1 MLHKRPIKPYNLAMH
16 TDRFIVEGLAGK
28 KALKGKMQIN
38 GAKNAVL
45 KAMAASVLFADEMTI
60 ANAPDTEDVKK
71 LAHLLRLAGAEVFVD
86 TAKKE
91 IRINASTIAS
101 TDLDHETTRAMRG
114 SVMLTGPLLARF
126 GKVSFHVP
134 GGCVIGARPIDLYV
148 DAYKKLGAKVSVQ
161 GDHYSIEAGKAGSV
175 SRSGTL
181 SGAEIFFALQT
192 VGGTE
197 TMMMAAVLAKGTT
210 VLKNCAMEPE
220 IVSLAEFLVQCG
232 AKISGIGS
240 PTMTIVGDGLLRAAG
255 KKYHTIPDRIEAGS
269 FLLLGA
275 LCADD
280 VLIECCNPLHLESV
294 TSALQ
299 NAGVALAIGK
309 DSIHIKGNAK
319 TKWSDVSSFSVRT
332 HEYPG
337 FPTDLQPQMVA
348 FLTHANGEGIMFET
362 IFEGRF
368 KYVQDLVRMGAEI
381 TEMNPREVLIR
392 GFGGGEVNGG
402 QKTLIALGA
411 DEPLQAHDIRAGF
424 AVVMAALAAKG
435 TSVIQNAY
443 YIDRGYEKLEE
454 RLAALGATVR
464 REK

>member
-1 MLHKRPIKPYNLAMH
+1 MH
-16 TDRFIVEGLAGK
+16 TDRLIIEGLAGK
-28 KALKGKMQIN
+28 KTLKGKVQIN

-45 KAMAASVLFADEMTI
+45 KAMAASVLFADELTI

-71 LAHLLRLAGAEVFVD
+71 LAHLLRLAGAEVAMDVRQ
-86 TAKKE
+86 KE
-91 IRINASTIAS
+91 IRINASTIVS
-101 TDLDHETTRAMRG
+101 TDLDHETTKAMRG

-126 GKVSFHVP
+126 GRVSFNVP

-148 DAYKKLGAKVSVQ
+148 DAYKKLGATVTVK
-161 GDHYSIEAGKAGSV
+161 GDHYAIETAVAGKVGV
-175 SRSGTL
+175 L

-232 AKISGIGS
+232 AQISGIGTT
-240 PTMTIVGDGLLRAAG
+240 TMTIVGGGLLTSSG
-255 KKYHTIPDRIEAGS
+255 KKYYTIPDRIEAGS

-280 VLIECCNPLHLESV
+280 LLIEQCNPLHLEAV
-294 TSALQ
+294 TSALR
-299 NAGVALAIGK
+299 NAGMSLTIGK
-309 DSIHIKGNAK
+309 DTIHIKGNAQ
-319 TKWSDVSSFSVRT
+319 TKWADVSSFNVRT

-337 FPTDLQPQMVA
+337 FPTDLQPQMLA
-348 FLTHANGEGIMFET
+348 FLTHTNGEGIMFET
-362 IFEGRF
+362 IYEGRF
-368 KYVQDLVRMGAEI
+368 KYVQDLIRMGADI
-381 TEMNPREVLIR
+381 TEMNPREVLVR
-392 GFGGGEVNGG
+392 GFGGRGEQVGG
-402 QKTLIALGA
+402 QSAVGSAQSEVLKTLIALGV

-454 RLAALGATVR
+454 RLAALGATIR

>member
-1 MLHKRPIKPYNLAMH
+1 MEVRPYNLAMH
-16 TDRFIVEGLAGK
+16 TDRLVIEGLGGK
-28 KALKGKMQIN
+28 KSLKGKVQIN

-45 KAMAASVLFADEMTI
+45 KAMAASVLFADELVI

-71 LAHLLRLAGAEVFVD
+71 LAHLLRLAGAEVATD
-86 TAKKE
+86 AAKKE
-91 IRINASTIAS
+91 IRINASTIVS
-101 TDLDHETTRAMRG
+101 TDLDHETTKAMRG

-126 GKVSFHVP
+126 GKVSFNVP

-148 DAYKKLGAKVSVQ
+148 DAYKKLGAEVMVG
-161 GDHYSIEAGKAGSV
+161 GDHYAISGKI
-175 SRSGTL
+175 

-232 AKISGIGS
+232 ANISGIGTT
-240 PTMTIVGDGLLRAAG
+240 TMTIVGGGLLKSNG
-255 KKYHTIPDRIEAGS
+255 KKYQTIPDRIEAGS

-275 LCADD
+275 LCADNL
-280 VLIECCNPLHLESV
+280 LIEHCNPLHLESI
-294 TSALQ
+294 TSALR
-299 NAGVALAIGK
+299 NAGVPLVIGK
-309 DSIHIKGNAK
+309 DSVQIKDNAK
-319 TKWSDVSSFSVRT
+319 TKWADVSSFDVRT

-348 FLTHANGEGIMFET
+348 LLTHTTGEGIMFET

-368 KYVQDLVRMGAEI
+368 KYVQDLIRMGAEI
-381 TEMNPREVLIR
+381 TEMNPREVLVR

-402 QKTLIALGA
+402 HKILLALGT

-424 AVVMAALAAKG
+424 AIVMAALAAKG

-443 YIDRGYEKLEE
+443 YIDRGYEKIEE
-454 RLAALGATVR
+454 RLASLGATIR

>member
-1 MLHKRPIKPYNLAMH
+1 MH
-16 TDRFIVEGLAGK
+16 TDRLIIEGLAGK
-28 KALKGKMQIN
+28 KALKGKVQIN

-45 KAMAASVLFADEMTI
+45 KAMAASVLFSDELVI

-71 LAHLLRLAGAEVFVD
+71 LAHLLRLAGAEVSTD
-86 TAKKE
+86 AAKKE
-91 IRINASTIAS
+91 IRINASTIVS
-101 TDLDHETTRAMRG
+101 TDLDHETTKAMRG

-126 GKVSFHVP
+126 GKVSFNVP

-148 DAYKKLGAKVSVQ
+148 DAYKKLGAKVVVK
-161 GDHYSIEAGKAGSV
+161 GDHYSIDGK
-175 SRSGTL
+175 L

-232 AKISGIGS
+232 ANISGIGS
-240 PTMTIVGDGLLRAAG
+240 PTMTIVGGGLLKSGG

-280 VLIECCNPLHLESV
+280 LLIEQCNPLHLESV
-294 TSALQ
+294 TSALR
-299 NAGVALAIGK
+299 NAGVPLTIGK

-319 TKWSDVSSFSVRT
+319 TKWADVSSFSVRT

-348 FLTHANGEGIMFET
+348 FLTHTNGEGIMFET

-368 KYVQDLVRMGAEI
+368 KYVQDLIRMGAEI
-381 TEMNPREVLIR
+381 TEMNPREVLVR
-392 GFGGGEVNGG
+392 GFGSENGSTQHNG
-402 QKTLIALGA
+402 NAKKLIALGK

-435 TSVIQNAY
+435 TSVIQNVY

-454 RLAALGATVR
+454 RLAALGATIR

>member
-1 MLHKRPIKPYNLAMH
+1 MEVRPYNLAMH
-16 TDRFIVEGLAGK
+16 TDCLVIEGLAGK
-28 KALKGKMQIN
+28 KSLKGTVQIN

-45 KAMAASVLFADEMTI
+45 KAMAASVLFSDEMVI

-71 LAHLLRLAGAEVFVD
+71 LAHLLRLAGAEVAVD
-86 TAKKE
+86 AAKKE
-91 IRINASTIAS
+91 IRINASTITS
-101 TDLDHETTRAMRG
+101 TDLDHETTKAMRG

-126 GKVSFHVP
+126 GKVSFNVP

-148 DAYKKLGAKVSVQ
+148 DAYKKLGAKVSVS
-161 GDHYSIEAGKAGSV
+161 GDHYSIDGA
-175 SRSGTL
+175 L
-181 SGAEIFFALQT
+181 SGAEVFFALQT

-197 TMMMAAVLAKGTT
+197 TMMMAAVLAKGMT

-232 AKISGIGS
+232 AKISGIGT
-240 PTMTIVGDGLLRAAG
+240 PTMTIYGGGLLKAGG

-280 VLIECCNPLHLESV
+280 LLIEQCNPLHLESV
-294 TSALQ
+294 TSALR
-299 NAGVALAIGK
+299 NAGVALMIGK
-309 DSIHIKGNAK
+309 DSIHIKGNVK
-319 TKWSDVSSFSVRT
+319 TKWADVSSFSVRT

-348 FLTHANGEGIMFET
+348 FLTHTTGEGIMFET

-381 TEMNPREVLIR
+381 TEMNPREVLVR
-392 GFGGGEVNGG
+392 GFGGEAVSGNTAGG
-402 QKTLIALGA
+402 QKMLLALGA
-411 DEPLQAHDIRAGF
+411 DEPLRAHDIRAGF
-424 AVVMAALAAKG
+424 AIVMAALAAKG

-443 YIDRGYEKLEE
+443 YIDRGYERLEE
-454 RLAALGATVR
+454 RLAALGATIR

>member
-1 MLHKRPIKPYNLAMH
+1 MHK
-16 TDRFIVEGLAGK
+16 DRFVIEGLAGK
-28 KALKGKMQIN
+28 KTLKGRVQIN

-45 KAMAASVLFADEMTI
+45 KAMAASVLFADELVI

-71 LAHLLRLAGAEVFVD
+71 LAHLLRLAGAEVNVD
-86 TAKKE
+86 SVKKE
-91 IRINASTIAS
+91 ICINASTITS
-101 TDLDHETTRAMRG
+101 TDLDHETTKAMRG
-114 SVMLTGPLLARF
+114 SVMLTGPLLSRF
-126 GKVSFHVP
+126 GKVAFNVP

-148 DAYKKLGAKVSVQ
+148 DAYKKLGAKVVVS
-161 GDHYSIEAGKAGSV
+161 GDHYAIETTEPK
-175 SRSGTL
+175 L
-181 SGAEIFFALQT
+181 SGAEVFFAMQT

-232 AKISGIGS
+232 AKISGIGTT
-240 PTMTIVGDGLLRAAG
+240 TMTIVGGGLLKAAG

-275 LCADD
+275 LCADEL
-280 VLIECCNPLHLESV
+280 LIEHCNPLHLESV

-299 NAGVALAIGK
+299 HAGVKLDIGK
-309 DSIHIKGNAK
+309 DTIHLKGNAK

-348 FLTHANGEGIMFET
+348 FLTHASGEGIMFET

-368 KYVQDLVRMGAEI
+368 KYVQDLIRMGADI
-381 TEMNPREVLIR
+381 TEMNPREVLVS
-392 GFGGGEVNGG
+392 GFGGA
-402 QKTLIALGA
+402 KMLLALGE

-424 AVVMAALAAKG
+424 AVVMAALVAKG
-435 TSVIQNAY
+435 TSVIQNVY

-454 RLAALGATVR
+454 RLAALGATIR

>member
-1 MLHKRPIKPYNLAMH
+1 MH
-16 TDRFIVEGLAGK
+16 RDCLIIEGLAGK
-28 KALKGKMQIN
+28 KSLKGKVQIN

-45 KAMAASVLFADEMTI
+45 KAMAASVLFADELVI

-71 LAHLLRLAGAEVFVD
+71 LAHLLHLAGAEVSMD
-86 TAKKE
+86 AAKKE
-91 IRINASTIAS
+91 IRINASTIVS
-101 TDLDHETTRAMRG
+101 TDLDHETTKAMRG

-126 GKVSFHVP
+126 GKVSFNVP
-134 GGCVIGARPIDLYV
+134 GGCVIGARLIDLYI
-148 DAYKKLGAKVSVQ
+148 DAYKKLGAKVVVS
-161 GDHYSIEAGKAGSV
+161 GDHYTIDVGQEKNLV
-175 SRSGTL
+175 
-181 SGAEIFFALQT
+181 GAEIFFALQT

-197 TMMMAAVLAKGTT
+197 TLMMASVLAKGTT

-240 PTMTIVGDGLLRAAG
+240 PTMTIVGVGLLNADG

-280 VLIECCNPLHLESV
+280 LLIERCNPLHLESV

-299 NAGVALAIGK
+299 NAGVLLVIGK
-309 DSIHIKGNAK
+309 DSIYITANAK
-319 TKWSDVSSFSVRT
+319 TKWANVSSFSVRT

-348 FLTHANGEGIMFET
+348 FLAHTAGEGIMFET
-362 IFEGRF
+362 IYEGRF
-368 KYVQDLVRMGAEI
+368 KYVQDLIRMGADI
-381 TEMNPREVLIR
+381 TEMNPREVLVR
-392 GFGGGEVNGG
+392 GFGGEDATQKNGET
-402 QKTLIALGA
+402 KMLLALGK

-424 AVVMAALAAKG
+424 AVVMAALVAKG

-454 RLAALGATVR
+454 RLAALGATIR

>member
-1 MLHKRPIKPYNLAMH
+1 MH

-28 KALKGKMQIN
+28 KVLKGRVQIN

-45 KAMAASVLFADEMTI
+45 KAMAASVLFADEMVI

-71 LAHLLRLAGAEVFVD
+71 LAHLLRLAGAEVVVD

-91 IRINASTIAS
+91 IRINASTITS

-148 DAYKKLGAKVSVQ
+148 DAYKKLSAKVTVQ
-161 GDHYSIEAGKAGSV
+161 GDHYSIEAPSKLV
-175 SRSGTL
+175 
-181 SGAEIFFALQT
+181 GAEIFFALQT

-197 TMMMAAVLAKGTT
+197 TMMMAAILAKGTT

-232 AKISGIGS
+232 AQISGIGS
-240 PTMTIVGDGLLRAAG
+240 PTMTIVGGGLLRAAG

-280 VLIECCNPLHLESV
+280 LLIEHCNPLHLESV

-299 NAGVALAIGK
+299 NAGIALAIGK
-309 DSIHIKGNAK
+309 DSIHIKGNAN
-319 TKWSDVSSFSVRT
+319 TNWSDVSSFSVRT

-348 FLTHANGEGIMFET
+348 FLTHTSGEGIMFET

-381 TEMNPREVLIR
+381 TEMNPREVLVR
-392 GFGGGEVNGG
+392 GFGDCEVSGGK
-402 QKTLIALGA
+402 KTLIALSA

-435 TSVIQNAY
+435 TSVIQNTY

-454 RLAALGATVR
+454 RLAALGATIR